1 MPLKS
6 DGGVTIWCG
15 GGSPPR
21 NLAEPRRDTSLHL
34 WNILSPVHEI
44 FPFYNQPSTKQKLS
58 TTCNIYMLYY
68 KSINSKFFSLSFNFN
83 TSKLIYSFLSS
94 KIRNYSIDKNRDHDA
109 FGRKIER
116 RGGKLLP
123 LYTRDSFRKTRLHRV
138 TCTFRAERSDS
149 CSPVG
154 CAIRLSRSWWL
165 MIVSG

>member
-1 MPLKS
+1 MTLPS
-6 DGGVTIWCG
+6 IY
-15 GGSPPR
+15 
-21 NLAEPRRDTSLHL
+21 
-34 WNILSPVHEI
+34 EI
-44 FPFYNQPSTKQKLS
+44 FSPPSTKYFPS
-58 TTCNIYMLYY
+58 TTNPRRNKNYQRRAIYIYMLYY

-154 CAIRLSRSWWL
+154 CAIRLSRS
-165 MIVSG
+165 